1 MTIFTDALV
10 PHEVFTRRLADLC
23 PLSPAA
29 LAAARTLISRTRDV
43 RTRGEIISVNGAVP
57 GARVLLSGFACRYR
71 DDMDGRR
78 QITGFVLPGELCDFG
93 FLSATPAVQAVT
105 ATAPCTLGEIASAD
119 LAGVTEQYPD
129 VMVAL
134 LRAAAVDQNVSREL
148 VASLGSRSAVQR
160 IGHLLCEL
168 HFRLGVVG
176 GLRAENEFELPLT
189 QSELG
194 EALGLSTVHVNRTL
208 QVLRRERLVETR
220 GRLVLLP
227 DPEALAKFCGF
238 DPAYLRPAS
247 RAGATEQRSAQ
258 G

>member
-1 MTIFTDALV
+1 MTSFAEPFTAHD
-10 PHEVFTRRLADLC
+10 VFTRRLASLC
-23 PLSPAA
+23 PLSPGAQ
-29 LAAARTLISRTRDV
+29 AAARMLISRARDV
-43 RTRGEIISVNGAVP
+43 RPRGEIVSANGVVP
-57 GARVLLSGFACRYR
+57 AARVLLSGFACRYR
-71 DDMDGRR
+71 DHSDGRR

-93 FLSATPAVQAVT
+93 FLSGTPAVQAVT
-105 ATAPCTLGEIASAD
+105 AIGPCTLGEIVPAD
-119 LAGVTEQYPD
+119 LAGVSEQHPD
-129 VMVAL
+129 VMIAL

-168 HFRLGVVG
+168 HFRLGVVE

-220 GRLVLLP
+220 GRLVFLP
-227 DPEALAKFCGF
+227 DPDALARFCGF
-238 DPAYLRPAS
+238 EPAYLQPATPVP
-247 RAGATEQRSAQ
+247 ATEQRSAQ

>member
-1 MTIFTDALV
+1 MTISDATS
-10 PHEVFTRRLADLC
+10 PHDVFSRRLADLC
-23 PLSPAA
+23 DLPPAA
-29 LAAARTLISRTRDV
+29 LAAARTLITRTRDV
-43 RTRGEIISVNGAVP
+43 RPRGEIIAANGTVP

-71 DDMDGRR
+71 DDVEGRR

-105 ATAPCTLGEIASAD
+105 AVAPCTLGEIASAD
-119 LAGVTEQYPD
+119 IAGATEQHPD

-176 GLRAENEFELPLT
+176 GLRAENEYELPLT

-227 DPEALAKFCGF
+227 DPQALARSCGF

-247 RAGATEQRSAQ
+247 KAATAEQRSAQ